1 MNKKI
6 FIFIL
11 LVTFI
16 LPVETFAAQNIF
28 YYFENLYGLDS
39 FKKNSRQID
48 VFAPQVYEVGYD
60 LQVSKLTSKGKKA
73 IKEAKKKGAEI
84 MPLIVNDDFSK
95 ILMSDILIN
104 EPAQEKIIDFM
115 IREAKKQKFI
125 GWQFDFEN
133 INHLDRDLY
142 TKFVKKTYEKLK
154 AEKLQFSVAVVV
166 RSSDY
171 NRNDKNQDWSS
182 AYDYEELAKYSDFL
196 SLMTYDDPRSIGP
209 VASLPYVNRVLD
221 YMVTKAPAEKL
232 SLGIPFYCW
241 QWQNGVRAGATTYKL
256 AEKNYRKGSNRE
268 RTFDEFLGAEKFQFT
283 KGHADFVIWCDSVES
298 VKIKNEIIED
308 RGLAGFSAWALGQ
321 EDPATW
327 RYLKNN

>member
-6 FIFIL
+6 LFFIL
-11 LVTFI
+11 LISFV
-16 LPVETFAAQNIF
+16 LPMSTFASQNIF
-28 YYFENLYGLDS
+28 YYFENLRGLDS
-39 FKKNSRQID
+39 FKKNHKVID

-60 LQVSKLTSKGKKA
+60 LQVSKLTSKGKAA
-73 IKEAKKKGAEI
+73 IKEAKRKRADV
-84 MPLIVNDDFSK
+84 MALIVNDDFSK

-104 EPAQEKIIDFM
+104 EPAQERIIDFM

-154 AEKLQFSVAVVV
+154 SEKLQFSVAVVV
-166 RSSDY
+166 RSNDY
-171 NRNDKNQDWSS
+171 NPNDKNQDWSS
-182 AYDYEELAKYSDFL
+182 AYDYAELAKYSDFL

-221 YMVTKAPAEKL
+221 YMLTKASPEKL

-256 AEKNYRKGSNRE
+256 AEKNYKSGSNKE
-268 RTFDEFLGAEKFQFT
+268 RTFDEILGAEKFKFT
-283 KGHADFVIWCDSVES
+283 KGYADFVIWCDSVES
-298 VKIKNEIIED
+298 VKIKQELIKT

-321 EDPATW
+321 EDPAIW